1 MRADRLPVLPEDR
14 QMVRLQPMFANL
26 PEPVFSTLIGAA
38 TVYRV
43 PARTLIFNENAPAL
57 DIYFVLEGWLKLYRI
72 TPKGDEAIVALF
84 AKSQSIAEAVALTG
98 QNYPATAETVT
109 DCRLMRIPAPSIIQ
123 AIKERPDIALA
134 MVASVSVHL
143 HRLLGEVTRLKAGT
157 GLARMVAFLA
167 DLDAGRKA
175 AELTLPF
182 EKHVLARHLGMQPES
197 LSRTLRKLE
206 DFGVSI
212 DARRVRISSWEA
224 LTNDELTG

>member
-1 MRADRLPVLPEDR
+1 M
-14 QMVRLQPMFANL
+14 QPMFANL
-26 PEPVFSTLIGAA
+26 PEPIFSALINAA
-38 TVYRV
+38 VVHRL
-43 PARTLIFNENAPAL
+43 PARTVIFNENSPAL
-57 DIYFVLEGWLKLYRI
+57 DIFFVLDGWLKLSRI
-72 TPKGDEAIVALF
+72 TPKGNEAIIALF

-109 DCRLMRIPAPSIIQ
+109 DCRLMRIPAAPIIQ

-134 MVASVSVHL
+134 MVASISVHL
-143 HRLLGEVTRLKAGT
+143 HRLLLEVTRMKAGT
-157 GLARMVAFLA
+157 GIARMVAFLT

-212 DARRVRISSWEA
+212 DARSVRISSWDA
-224 LTNDELTG
+224 LTTEEFSG

>member
-1 MRADRLPVLPEDR
+1 ML
-14 QMVRLQPMFANL
+14 RLQPMFANL
-26 PEPVFSTLIGAA
+26 PEPVFAALISAA
-38 TVYRV
+38 AVYRV
-43 PARTLIFNENAPAL
+43 PARTLIFNENSPAL

-72 TPKGDEAIVALF
+72 TPKGDEAILALF

-98 QNYPATAETVT
+98 QSYPATAETVT
-109 DCRLMRIPAPSIIQ
+109 DCRLMRIPAPPIIQ
-123 AIKERPDIALA
+123 AIKERPDIAIA

-143 HRLLGEVTRLKAGT
+143 HRLLSEVTRLKAGT

-167 DLDAGRKA
+167 DLDGGRKA

-212 DARRVRISSWEA
+212 EARRVRISSWDA
-224 LTNDELTG
+224 LTSEELTG